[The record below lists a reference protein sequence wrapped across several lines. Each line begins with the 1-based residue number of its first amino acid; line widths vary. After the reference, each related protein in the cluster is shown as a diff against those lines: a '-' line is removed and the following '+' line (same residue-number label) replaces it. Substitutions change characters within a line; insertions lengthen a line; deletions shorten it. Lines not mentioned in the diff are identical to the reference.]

1 MTQVERERV
10 IAALKDPDPVTR
22 EHAADDMGA
31 CDDPSLV
38 PWLVEAAGD
47 PVSGVRWRAVRAL
60 GKIGVGSLLGMQLIP
75 LLDDPEA
82 QVRAEVVR
90 VLAATQDRQFLDPLR
105 ARLGDPD
112 LQVQS
117 RAIEAMGEIGTS
129 DPPLIERLLGFLAA
143 AQSQIRMHAVVSLGK
158 LGNRSA
164 VPGLIRSLND
174 SNPQVRGLSAWSLGM
189 LGDERSLVPL
199 LDLLEDEGEH
209 VRLHAYQA
217 VSAFGSRAIPA
228 LERAVSGVT
237 PHSRFAER
245 LLEELVS
252 EQTERG

>member
-1 MTQVERERV
+1 MTPAERERL
-10 IAALKDPDPVTR
+10 IAALQDPDPVAR
-22 EHAADDMGA
+22 EQAADDMGA

-38 PWLVEAAGD
+38 PWLVQATGD
-47 PVSGVRWRAVRAL
+47 PVPGVRWRAVRAL
-60 GKIGVGSLLGMQLIP
+60 GKIGVAPLLGIELLP

-82 QVRAEVVR
+82 QVRAELVR
-90 VLAATQDRQFLDPLR
+90 VLGETGDSRFLDPLA

-112 LQVQS
+112 LRVQS

-129 DPPLIERLLGFLAA
+129 DTLLIERLLGFLAA
-143 AQSQIRMHAVVSLGK
+143 PQSQIRMHAAVSLGTI
-158 LGNRSA
+158 GDPSA

-199 LDLLEDEGEH
+199 LALLDDEGEH

-217 VSAFGSRAIPA
+217 ISAFGSRAIPA
-228 LERAVSGVT
+228 LEQAVSGAD
-237 PHSRFAER
+237 PHSRYAQR
-245 LLEELVS
+245 LLDELVS
-252 EQTERG
+252 EQTEWG